1 MDEIAESGEVSIV
14 EVLDFRLFSVL
25 ALSSQARWRD
35 VLSLCILVAV
45 IHYRLLRVGFAFLSC
60 HEPPPWLALSIGFR
74 VKETPRSHHFEENT
88 RFFRFSQN

>member
-45 IHYRLLRVGFAFLSC
+45 VDYCLFSKGLISSLPC
-60 HEPPPWLALSIGFR
+60 HRQPPP
-74 VKETPRSHHFEENT
+74 
-88 RFFRFSQN
+88 